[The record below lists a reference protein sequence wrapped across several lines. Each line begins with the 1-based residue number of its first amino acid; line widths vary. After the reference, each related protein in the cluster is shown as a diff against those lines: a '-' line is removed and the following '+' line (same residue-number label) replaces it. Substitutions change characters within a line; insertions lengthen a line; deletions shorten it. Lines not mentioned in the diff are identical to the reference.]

1 MQDGYTDPLI
11 GTVLADRYRIRA
23 LMSQGGFGKVYRAEH
38 VTIGRPLAVKVL
50 SVTGYG
56 LDDDEPRRRFL
67 SEARATS
74 QIRHPNVIDIID
86 FGHTDSGLAFYVMEL
101 LAGEDLAAMLRRER
115 SLPWS
120 RLGPMLLQMCS
131 ALGAAHRL
139 GIVHRDIKP
148 ANCFRIEVED
158 NPDFIKVLDFGIA
171 KIYAPP
177 PGMDVPRTATHTL
190 MGTPAYMAP
199 EFAAGTPADERS
211 DIYALGVVMYE
222 LATGAR
228 PFGGVDFVN
237 ILYNHRY
244 TEPVPPRS
252 LAVDLPEAA
261 ERIILRALSKEP
273 ADRHQSMRE
282 LQDEVRRSLAVP
294 TGALAALAPA
304 STPHPA
310 PPSAPSPP
318 TDGPNATDTTLAAV
332 LATTGLAE
340 RPLDPPNPK
349 LSPDIRGVFD
359 AEHPLDSPTRPNSRP
374 RRGLLPV
381 ITALSAMTATA
392 VLWFIFNRTA
402 AVEDPAA
409 PLSGP
414 VVTATPT
421 TTPPMDP
428 PPESPGPSL
437 PQVEPPTTTPTPT
450 PAPVPA
456 TAPTRKPPVRSAER
470 VTPIKKQP
478 SGAAPVPAFNGA
490 KAHDILARA
499 VKAGAAKCYAD
510 HNAPAGF
517 EFLITVTVTAEGGA
531 KPRGSATSPL
541 RRCLVGL
548 VTDKLSLGA
557 TTTGGEFAYT
567 FHSP

>member
-1 MQDGYTDPLI
+1 MCENVARARRGRGGDLYLRVSSTGTNASNSQEVVNATPI
-11 GTVLADRYRIRA
+11 GC
-23 LMSQGGFGKVYRAEH
+23 
-38 VTIGRPLAVKVL
+38 RPF
-50 SVTGYG
+50 
-56 LDDDEPRRRFL
+56 PRRYL
-67 SEARATS
+67 SC
-74 QIRHPNVIDIID
+74 Q
-86 FGHTDSGLAFYVMEL
+86 
-101 LAGEDLAAMLRRER
+101 
-115 SLPWS
+115 
-120 RLGPMLLQMCS
+120 C
-131 ALGAAHRL
+131 
-139 GIVHRDIKP
+139 
-148 ANCFRIEVED
+148 
-158 NPDFIKVLDFGIA
+158 
-171 KIYAPP
+171 
-177 PGMDVPRTATHTL
+177 
-190 MGTPAYMAP
+190 
-199 EFAAGTPADERS
+199 
-211 DIYALGVVMYE
+211 
-222 LATGAR
+222 
-228 PFGGVDFVN
+228 
-237 ILYNHRY
+237 
-244 TEPVPPRS
+244 
-252 LAVDLPEAA
+252 
-261 ERIILRALSKEP
+261 
-273 ADRHQSMRE
+273 MRE

-421 TTPPMDP
+421 TTPPMMDP